1 MFTALRE
8 RLATALPEGRHLP
21 EDVWRRRHRAVLR
34 VAAAQAVGLGVMALL
49 LGRSPLT
56 ALLLTLAVA
65 YPLAGTVLP
74 GGGRGPRPAAATA
87 PPPPPPGGLGH
98 LVGGPPHG

>member
-1 MFTALRE
+1 MFTALHE
-8 RLATALPEGRHLP
+8 RLTTALPEGRYLP

-74 GGGRGPRPAAATA
+74 GPAGGCVRQRPRPPCS
-87 PPPPPPGGLGH
+87 PPRWSWST
-98 LVGGPPHG
+98 